1 MFPASFDYVR
11 ASSLDEAVAALAEHD
26 GEARVLAGG
35 QSLIPA
41 MRFRLARPPM
51 LVDINGLKDL
61 AYLEERDGYLR
72 LGATCRDYAVEVSDL
87 VKRYSLLNDVSKLV
101 ADPIVRHMGTVVGSI
116 CHNDPAGDWGT
127 TALAAR
133 AQMVIRGK
141 SGERVVAIDE
151 FLVDSFETA
160 VADGEMAIEVR
171 FPLVNGSTA
180 GAYKKLERK
189 VGDFA
194 TASAAVQLTMAGDG
208 TVAEAGIALGAA
220 GPTPIRVGAAEAALR
235 GKVPDAAAI
244 KAAGD
249 AAREA
254 SDPQPD
260 LRGSAEYKKDMAGV
274 LVERGIRT
282 ALDRLGVNA

>member
-11 ASSLDEAVAALAEHD
+11 ASSLDEAVAVLAEHD

-72 LGATCRDYAVEVSDL
+72 LGATCRDYAVEVADV

-282 ALDRLGVNA
+282 ALDRLGVKA

>member
-1 MFPASFDYVR
+1 MFLLGIRIGMVNLV
-11 ASSLDEAVAALAEHD
+11 SLLNY
-26 GEARVLAGG
+26 R
-35 QSLIPA
+35 
-41 MRFRLARPPM
+41 
-51 LVDINGLKDL
+51 
-61 AYLEERDGYLR
+61 
-72 LGATCRDYAVEVSDL
+72 VEVADV
-87 VKRYSLLNDVSKLV
+87 VKRYSLLSDVSKLV

-141 SGERVVAIDE
+141 SGERVVAIDD

-282 ALDRLGVNA
+282 ALDRLGVKA

>member
-11 ASSLDEAVAALAEHD
+11 ASSLDEAVAVLAEHD

-282 ALDRLGVNA
+282 ALDRLGVKA

>member
-11 ASSLDEAVAALAEHD
+11 ASSLDEAVTVLAEHD

-41 MRFRLARPPM
+41 MRFRLARPPV
-51 LVDINGLKDL
+51 LVDINGLKELD
-61 AYLEERDGYLR
+61 YLEERDGYLR
-72 LGATCRDYAVEVSDL
+72 LGATCRDYRVEVADV
-87 VKRYSLLNDVSKLV
+87 VKRYSLLSDVSKLV

-141 SGERVVAIDE
+141 SGERVVAIDD

-194 TASAAVQLTMAGDG
+194 TASAAVQLTMAADG

-282 ALDRLGVNA
+282 ALDRLGVKA